1 MPCPTLRHLSQGL
14 SSSWAGTVSARGRG
28 FPTHRRGF
36 QGPFPPWRGV
46 EWPLCSSAALITSLP
61 AAFPS
66 FSPFLPLIPP
76 DALPWFCRRCFCC
89 PRCPGRVSPHPLAGS
104 TVQLTPPRGTA
115 PSAPL
120 PCASDPSVWVQH
132 AEAFSS
138 GLALVCVR
146 VCSACISLASPGF
159 SIPQEIFFFF
169 SSLLLP
175 KYLHLIFLF
184 SREKRKIKSE
194 ENQFLLTSKHTFAV
208 FTLSLDALLPFT
220 HSAASE
226 RNKLGAL
233 FPLPFCKRGIL
244 SGSKTRLLLLVWC
257 RAADLPR
264 NSRSAR
270 FCADTATPSPVRWD
284 KAAAPPASSAG
295 TFSR

>member
-1 MPCPTLRHLSQGL
+1 MPSARRPCRAPRGAAQSGTEPHATLSPDHALLSSVPCPTLRHLSQGL

-66 FSPFLPLIPP
+66 FSPLLPLIPSG
-76 DALPWFCRRCFCC
+76 ALPWFCRRRFCC

-104 TVQLTPPRGTA
+104 TVQLTPPPRGTA

-120 PCASDPSVWVQH
+120 PCARDPSVWVQH

-159 SIPQEIFFFF
+159 SVPQEIFFFLF
-169 SSLLLP
+169 ATSKIPSFDFPLL
-175 KYLHLIFLF
+175 K
-184 SREKRKIKSE
+184 REE
-194 ENQFLLTSKHTFAV
+194 ENQIRGKSVSSHFKTHFCHVYLISRCTSSFH
-208 FTLSLDALLPFT
+208 TLS
-220 HSAASE
+220 SE
-226 RNKLGAL
+226 
-233 FPLPFCKRGIL
+233 
-244 SGSKTRLLLLVWC
+244 
-257 RAADLPR
+257 
-264 NSRSAR
+264 
-270 FCADTATPSPVRWD
+270 
-284 KAAAPPASSAG
+284 
-295 TFSR
+295 